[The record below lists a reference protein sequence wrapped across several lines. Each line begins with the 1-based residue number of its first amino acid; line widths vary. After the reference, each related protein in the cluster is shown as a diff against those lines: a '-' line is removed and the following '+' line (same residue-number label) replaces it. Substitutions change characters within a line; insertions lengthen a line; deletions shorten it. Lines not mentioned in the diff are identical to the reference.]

1 MRKKRISIQ
10 KKLFNKYVALIIS
23 VAVVFLTIIY
33 IFYLNELS
41 ERSEE
46 MLRRMAVSI
55 ANEFEM
61 KFQKI
66 DSLQKRIF
74 YSEKMEEILFAEPDQ
89 YIDAGKKQEL
99 YKELEQLTNL
109 VCGPDDSDY
118 QINYW
123 NRNGGCVGVGHN
135 RFIDYQPDKIDSDMY
150 LRESLQRKGE
160 KMIVRPRKAMWGE
173 KEVVIIPMFRTL
185 EKTGTDEKVIIEIQV
200 SCDSLEKSIRKNL
213 DITEEDERK
222 YSILVYNQKQ
232 HRIFA
237 SDELENDIKFY
248 DDVVKKYIE
257 NVGGEKREA
266 EIGNITRR
274 LYKEYSEFLDWNI
287 WVFENENIY
296 MQPMIDMTFLL
307 LFITFIILLCLW
319 MVTKK
324 LTQEL
329 VSPIMYIHKKMT
341 NLDLQKLNE
350 IQNIKIEGNIKEL
363 IELDDAFEQMCRQL
377 KESKDKLELSYVKE
391 VQSKLLAMQ
400 SQMNPHFLFNV
411 LSIIKI
417 MGMEADRQEIVE
429 VCTELSM
436 MLRYVSSSDSSLVK
450 IRQEKEYTLN
460 YLKLMSVRFQEYL
473 EYEVDIPEAMNQ
485 IKLPR
490 LVLQPLVENSIKYIT
505 EIRPPWKIKVKGW
518 VDENKWYLSVQDNGP
533 GMDEEKEKELKR
545 NMKKSLIEQ
554 NYEKSEIGG
563 MGILN
568 IYSRLVLVYGEDADL
583 RIENKVESG
592 LLVVIGGALDE

>member
-1 MRKKRISIQ
+1 
-10 KKLFNKYVALIIS
+10 
-23 VAVVFLTIIY
+23 
-33 IFYLNELS
+33 
-41 ERSEE
+41 
-46 MLRRMAVSI
+46 
-55 ANEFEM
+55 
-61 KFQKI
+61 
-66 DSLQKRIF
+66 
-74 YSEKMEEILFAEPDQ
+74 
-89 YIDAGKKQEL
+89 
-99 YKELEQLTNL
+99 
-109 VCGPDDSDY
+109 
-118 QINYW
+118 
-123 NRNGGCVGVGHN
+123 
-135 RFIDYQPDKIDSDMY
+135 
-150 LRESLQRKGE
+150 
-160 KMIVRPRKAMWGE
+160 
-173 KEVVIIPMFRTL
+173 
-185 EKTGTDEKVIIEIQV
+185 
-200 SCDSLEKSIRKNL
+200 
-213 DITEEDERK
+213 
-222 YSILVYNQKQ
+222 
-232 HRIFA
+232 
-237 SDELENDIKFY
+237 
-248 DDVVKKYIE
+248 
-257 NVGGEKREA
+257 
-266 EIGNITRR
+266 
-274 LYKEYSEFLDWNI
+274 
-287 WVFENENIY
+287 
-296 MQPMIDMTFLL
+296 
-307 LFITFIILLCLW
+307 

>member
-232 HRIFA
+232 QRIFA

-248 DDVVKKYIE
+248 DDVAKKYIE
-257 NVGGEKREA
+257 NVGGKKE
-266 EIGNITRR
+266 RR
-274 LYKEYSEFLDWNI
+274 
-287 WVFENENIY
+287 
-296 MQPMIDMTFLL
+296 
-307 LFITFIILLCLW
+307 
-319 MVTKK
+319 K
-324 LTQEL
+324 LGTL
-329 VSPIMYIHKKMT
+329 RVGC
-341 NLDLQKLNE
+341 
-350 IQNIKIEGNIKEL
+350 IKN
-363 IELDDAFEQMCRQL
+363 
-377 KESKDKLELSYVKE
+377 
-391 VQSKLLAMQ
+391 
-400 SQMNPHFLFNV
+400 
-411 LSIIKI
+411 
-417 MGMEADRQEIVE
+417 
-429 VCTELSM
+429 
-436 MLRYVSSSDSSLVK
+436 
-450 IRQEKEYTLN
+450 
-460 YLKLMSVRFQEYL
+460 
-473 EYEVDIPEAMNQ
+473 
-485 IKLPR
+485 
-490 LVLQPLVENSIKYIT
+490 
-505 EIRPPWKIKVKGW
+505 
-518 VDENKWYLSVQDNGP
+518 
-533 GMDEEKEKELKR
+533 
-545 NMKKSLIEQ
+545 
-554 NYEKSEIGG
+554 
-563 MGILN
+563 ILN
-568 IYSRLVLVYGEDADL
+568 F
-583 RIENKVESG
+583 
-592 LLVVIGGALDE
+592 